1 MNMDEITSL
10 IGALDKSSVSVLEL
24 KDGEFSLK
32 LEKAAQQIVTTPTV
46 MPVAV
51 TADPESAGEELG
63 PDVKEVLSPMVGTFH
78 TLKDEVK
85 VGDRLKKGDAL
96 CSIEAMKLM
105 NEIVMEEDGE
115 IVWVSAGEGDLVEFG
130 QQLFQ
135 YRP

>member
-1 MNMDEITSL
+1 MNMDEITRL
-10 IGALDKSSVSVLEL
+10 IGALDESFVSVLEL

-51 TADPESAGEELG
+51 AADPEGAGEELG

-78 TLKDEVK
+78 ALKDEVK
-85 VGDRLKKGDAL
+85 VGDRLKKGDAR